1 MGAGNA
7 VLLMLALSIAR
18 VQPWT
23 ATWRDLAYGAVLFG
37 VLWVRWID
45 VTRFGGRYQQLEAF
59 SFVDRGFQD
68 ASDSLLAIKKVI
80 FEDKKGTMAD
90 LLDALKNNWEGYEG
104 LRQACIAAPKYGNDE
119 DEPDALKDATDKC
132 QSYRDGYGRRFT
144 MFRQGAAWSSWAGKT
159 TGALPNGRKAGTHLG
174 DASASPV
181 QGCDVKGPTAAMNS
195 VCKLDSTFIE
205 GPLLNMKFSPASL
218 RTKGGQ
224 QKFASL
230 LDTYFEKG
238 GFQVQF
244 NVLDT
249 ETLKLAQTQPEN
261 HRDLVVRVAGYSAFW
276 VELSPV
282 VQDEIISR
290 TEQCM

>member
-1 MGAGNA
+1 M
-7 VLLMLALSIAR
+7 
-18 VQPWT
+18 
-23 ATWRDLAYGAVLFG
+23 
-37 VLWVRWID
+37 
-45 VTRFGGRYQQLEAF
+45 
-59 SFVDRGFQD
+59 
-68 ASDSLLAIKKVI
+68 AIKKVI
-80 FEDKKGTMAD
+80 FEDKTATMAD
-90 LLDALKNNWEGYEG
+90 LIDALKANWEGYEE

-119 DEPDALKDATDKC
+119 DEPDALMCELYKEATDRC

-174 DASASPV
+174 DASASPI
-181 QGCDVKGPTAAMNS
+181 QGCDVKGPTATMNS
-195 VCKLDSTFIE
+195 VSKLDSTFIE
-205 GPLLNMKFSPASL
+205 GPLLNMKFSPGSL
-218 RTKGGQ
+218 RTKAGQ

-230 LDTYFEKG
+230 IDTYFEKG

-249 ETLKLAQTQPEN
+249 ETLKQAQVEPESY
-261 HRDLVVRVAGYSAFW
+261 RDLVVRVAGYSAFW

-282 VQDEIISR
+282 IQDEIISR

>member
-1 MGAGNA
+1 M
-7 VLLMLALSIAR
+7 
-18 VQPWT
+18 
-23 ATWRDLAYGAVLFG
+23 
-37 VLWVRWID
+37 
-45 VTRFGGRYQQLEAF
+45 
-59 SFVDRGFQD
+59 
-68 ASDSLLAIKKVI
+68 
-80 FEDKKGTMAD
+80 
-90 LLDALKNNWEGYEG
+90 
-104 LRQACIAAPKYGNDE
+104 
-119 DEPDALKDATDKC
+119 
-132 QSYRDGYGRRFT
+132 
-144 MFRQGAAWSSWAGKT
+144 
-159 TGALPNGRKAGTHLG
+159 
-174 DASASPV
+174 
-181 QGCDVKGPTAAMNS
+181 KGPTAAMNS

-205 GPLLNMKFSPASL
+205 GPLLNMKFSPATL

-249 ETLKLAQTQPEN
+249 ETLKQAQAAPES